1 MEHPEFDHFI
11 RSLATGVSRRSV
23 LRRAAGSAVA
33 GPIAWL
39 GADTARADGKDKN
52 KDKNKDKSKGG
63 GAESLPASS
72 CRDVGHPCEGN
83 QECCAG
89 LACVASGPGAALRCS
104 SSGIGVPSTT
114 AQTTQTAVQTSN
126 QVCAG
131 NCNQT
136 TQQAVGGPLE
146 QTVIAGGATPF
157 GPAPSYWVDASCTY
171 NGAAYQTICNLTG
184 HGSNGAPRVQK
195 ITIPAS
201 DICAV
206 VVSEQMKPEA
216 ERPHNNNTTNVA
228 TGGQASAGNGG
239 VANAEAN
246 GGSVSVGNVGGGNT
260 NVSINASGGTAN
272 ASASGGNNNVAIA
285 GGGQAGNETAAQVT
299 EPSVLTLTLEGRVV
313 PGKASTY
320 WLDTDTG
327 RRPASGPALVQVADD
342 TPGVGAIVV
351 EARACT
357 IPAPQAGYD
366 WFGQCQT
373 TPDRNFSLYPQSG
386 GTTPLATAT
395 TNAQGR
401 ARFND
406 LAPGTYQVKPEGA
419 VWCYAES
426 DRVDANGN
434 VAVEAD
440 VESHIWSFTCGA
452 PAGS

>member
-1 MEHPEFDHFI
+1 MEHPEFDHLI

-157 GPAPSYWVDASCTY
+157 GPAPSYWVDATCTY

-184 HGSNGAPRVQK
+184 HGSAEAPRVQK

-216 ERPHNNNTTNVA
+216 ERPRNSNTTNVA

-272 ASASGGNNNVAIA
+272 ANASGGNNNVATA
-285 GGGQAGNETAAQVT
+285 GGGQAGNETAAPGHGT
-299 EPSVLTLTLEGRVV
+299 ERADAHARGARGPRQGVDLLARHRHRT
-313 PGKASTY
+313 P
-320 WLDTDTG
+320 TG
-327 RRPASGPALVQVADD
+327 VGPALVQVADD

-401 ARFND
+401 ARFQRSGARH
-406 LAPGTYQVKPEGA
+406 LPGQT
-419 VWCYAES
+419 
-426 DRVDANGN
+426 
-434 VAVEAD
+434 
-440 VESHIWSFTCGA
+440 
-452 PAGS
+452 

>member
-1 MEHPEFDHFI
+1 MEHREFDHLI

-39 GADTARADGKDKN
+39 GADAARADGKDKN

-63 GAESLPASS
+63 GAESLPASG

-171 NGAAYQTICNLTG
+171 NGTAYQTICNLTG
-184 HGSNGAPRVQK
+184 HGSAGAPRVQK
-195 ITIPAS
+195 ITIPTS
-201 DICAV
+201 DICAI

-216 ERPHNNNTTNVA
+216 ERPRNSTTTNVA

-260 NVSINASGGTAN
+260 NVSIDASGGTASAN
-272 ASASGGNNNVAIA
+272 ASGGNNNVATA
-285 GGGQAGNETAAQVT
+285 GGGQAGSETAAQVT

-327 RRPASGPALVQVADD
+327 RRPASGPSLVQVADD

-373 TPDRNFSLYPQSG
+373 APDRNFSLYPQSG

-401 ARFND
+401 ARFSD
-406 LAPGTYQVKPEGA
+406 LAPGIYQVKPEGV

-434 VAVEAD
+434 VTVEAD
-440 VESHIWSFTCGA
+440 VESHVWSFTCGA